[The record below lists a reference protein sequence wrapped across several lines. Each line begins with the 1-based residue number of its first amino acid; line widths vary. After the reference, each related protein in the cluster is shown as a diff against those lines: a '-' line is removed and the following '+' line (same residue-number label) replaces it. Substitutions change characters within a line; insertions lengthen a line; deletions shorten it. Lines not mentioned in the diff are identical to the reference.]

1 MNITIDFQEGFK
13 DDEIVVY
20 ENKKKVFQTDE
31 TVSTRMQIGLAKS
44 VEFETKSKKADI
56 KVEIPSRNISE
67 TREVELK
74 DNLRIGVSVTEDNKL
89 EWKFS
94 TEPFMYM

>member
-13 DDEIVVY
+13 DDEIIVY
-20 ENKKKVFQTDE
+20 ENKKKVFQTDSK
-31 TVSTRMQIGLAKS
+31 VSTRMQIGLAKS
-44 VEFETKSKKADI
+44 VELETKNKKTNI

-67 TREVELK
+67 TKEVELK
-74 DNLRIGVSVTEDNKL
+74 DDLRIGVSLTEDNKL

-94 TEPFMYM
+94 NEPFMYM